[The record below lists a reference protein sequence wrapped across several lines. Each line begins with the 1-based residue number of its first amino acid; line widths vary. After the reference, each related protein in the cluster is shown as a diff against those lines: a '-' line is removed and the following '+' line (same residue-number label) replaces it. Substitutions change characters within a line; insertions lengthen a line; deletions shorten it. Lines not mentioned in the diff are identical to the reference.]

1 MVEKKVI
8 VAIPCGM
15 HIRPAGLIAHAAS
28 RYQAT
33 SKILFKYHI
42 INTASI
48 LNLVASGIQCGDEVC
63 IQCDGPDE
71 KEALEGVAAVL
82 EDATI
87 QQKGPL

>member
-1 MVEKKVI
+1 MIEKKVI

-15 HIRPAGLIAHAAS
+15 HIRPAGMISHAAS

-33 SKILFKYHI
+33 TRILFKYHI

-63 IQCDGPDE
+63 VQCDGPDE
-71 KEALEGVAAVL
+71 EDALRGVVAVL

-87 QQKGPL
+87 QQK